1 MSEDFGWTDFGTA
14 TPAPF
19 RRKHRRS
26 NEARFAPI
34 EALRRFWLEG
44 LRSFLVGMVT
54 RSPLDLMQVPTAQEA
69 DQLR

>member
-14 TPAPF
+14 TLAPF

-34 EALRRFWLEG
+34 EALRRFWLAWLEG
-44 LRSFLVGMVT
+44 LRSFLVGIVT
-54 RSPLDLMQVPTAQEA
+54 GSLGSLS
-69 DQLR
+69 